1 MSLSYVGAGWGHSI
15 YLCHAAISARELSTL
30 DIMQPVTERPSMVMQ
45 AIAAAQRMHA
55 EAKAVASAATKP
67 IGAKAPPKAKATPQA
82 PPPWDPWLR
91 SSTTFRPPGMPAMIP
106 PPKEAKLAIG
116 SPKVAKL
123 ATPKVAK
130 LAKEAKLATPKE
142 AKLATPKEAK
152 LATPKV
158 AKLATPKVAKLATP
172 KEAKKRSKGVK
183 RRLFKAQ
190 FLSCPYMCAPM

>member
-1 MSLSYVGAGWGHSI
+1 MGTFD
-15 YLCHAAISARELSTL
+15 ISVPCSNFGSRAL

-82 PPPWDPWLR
+82 PPPWDRWTR
-91 SSTTFRPPGMPAMIP
+91 SSTTFRPPGMPAMMP
-106 PPKEAKLAIG
+106 PPKEAKFAIG
-116 SPKVAKL
+116 APMVAK
-123 ATPKVAK
+123 V
-130 LAKEAKLATPKE
+130 
-142 AKLATPKEAK
+142 
-152 LATPKV
+152 
-158 AKLATPKVAKLATP
+158 ATPKVAKLATP